1 MTSGFVLQV
10 CNSQDQE
17 TFGLTQSGKV
27 LMWLNNTS
35 KIKLLD
41 NFVGIAVKIVACAP
55 NVHLI
60 CMVTDRGILMTKG
73 AYIYFEIRPLEGY
86 DFHQTF

>member
-27 LMWLNNTS
+27 LMWLNLANNTS

-73 AYIYFEIRPLEGY
+73 AYI
-86 DFHQTF
+86 